1 MKLRRPAT
9 LIIAAA
15 ALAVLFPA
23 CLLAGAVHIPAA
35 DVWHALCGHA
45 TERDVWGVI
54 VRDIRVPMAVTAAL
68 GGMSLA
74 VAGLLMQTLFHNPL
88 AGPSIMGISSGA
100 SLGVAIVVLA
110 GVGGGAAMSVATLA
124 GALVG
129 ALAIMALLLAIS
141 AVVRSAA
148 MLLIVGVLTG
158 YVSSS
163 AISLLNFFAPQQSV
177 HAYMLWGL
185 GNFSGVSAAEM
196 PWFALLTCAFTLAA
210 MLYVKPLDALLLGE
224 RYAENMGVSLQ
235 RVRAGIMLAGGALTA
250 VVTAWCGPIAFI
262 GLAVPHIARLALG
275 TSAHR
280 WLLPAT
286 ALTGAATG
294 LLTALLSVLPS
305 QWGVLPVNAITPLL
319 GVPVILYI
327 ILNGRKIAYFN

>member
-1 MKLRRPAT
+1 MNTRRPAT
-9 LIIAAA
+9 IATA
-15 ALAVLFPA
+15 ALSIALLAPA

-35 DVWHALCGHA
+35 DVWQALCGGP
-45 TERDVWGVI
+45 TEHEAWGVI
-54 VRDIRVPMAVTAAL
+54 VRDIRVPMAATAAL
-68 GGMSLA
+68 GGMALS
-74 VAGLLMQTLFHNPL
+74 VAGLLMQTLFRNPL

-100 SLGVAIVVLA
+100 SLGVALVVLA
-110 GVGGGAAMSVATLA
+110 GVGGGAAMSAATLT
-124 GALVG
+124 GALAG
-129 ALAIMALLLAIS
+129 SLAIMALLMAIS
-141 AVVRSAA
+141 TVVRSAA

-185 GNFSGVSAAEM
+185 GNFTSVSAGEL
-196 PWFALLTCAFTLAA
+196 PWFATLTASFTLLS
-210 MLYVKPLDALLLGE
+210 MLFIKPLDALLLGE
-224 RYAENMGVSLQ
+224 RYAENMGVHLG
-235 RVRAGIMLAGGALTA
+235 RVRAGIMLAGGTLTA
-250 VVTAWCGPIAFI
+250 AVTAWCGPIAFI
-262 GLAVPHIARLALG
+262 GLAVPHVARLALN
-275 TSAHR
+275 TSSHK
-280 WLLPAT
+280 WLMPAA
-286 ALTGAATG
+286 ALIGAATG